1 MWSSS
6 FYFGNFVGP
15 TVAGIMVES
24 IGFQSTTLVVFS
36 LYIFTIVV
44 DSLELTY
51 YLKYVT
57 VPKKEG
63 YIEFDEEKKAETKTE
78 D

>member
-15 TVAGIMVES
+15 TVAGILVES
-24 IGFQSTTLVVFS
+24 IGFQSTTLIFFS
-36 LYIFTIVV
+36 LYIFMIVA

-51 YLKYVT
+51 YLKYVS
-57 VPKKEG
+57 VPKKQG
-63 YIEFDEEKKAETKTE
+63 YIEFDEEKKAETKIE
-78 D
+78 E